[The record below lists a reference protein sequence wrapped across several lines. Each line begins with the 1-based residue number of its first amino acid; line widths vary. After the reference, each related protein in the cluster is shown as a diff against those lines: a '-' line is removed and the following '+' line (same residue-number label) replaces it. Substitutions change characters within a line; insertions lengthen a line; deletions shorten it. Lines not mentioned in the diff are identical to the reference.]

1 MSPGTHLDPTRRY
14 SAEEEERLA
23 RQLYA
28 IAEKVDR
35 GQLMDRPADPGL
47 LLEFHGTLFS
57 GVRDHAGQCRK
68 SGFGQEHLTSGP
80 NRSVHRSKVV
90 ATLETVFEKL
100 RVSLVS
106 LDANRT
112 DPKYEESAFHIA
124 IWAHAE
130 VIRIHPFEDGNGR
143 CSRLLLNWVLVR
155 AGLRPIHY
163 AAPRQE
169 YLDCLNR
176 YFQDGRIE
184 NLIALWLRFADE
196 QL

>member
-14 SAEEEERLA
+14 SPEEDERLA
-23 RQLYA
+23 RQLHR
-28 IAEKVDR
+28 IAETVDR
-35 GQLMDRPADPGL
+35 GALNDRRADPEL
-47 LLEFHGTLFS
+47 LLSFHRELFA
-57 GVRDHAGQCRK
+57 GVRAHAGQCRRR
-68 SGFGQEHLTSGP
+68 GFGQEHLVFGP
-80 NRSVHRSKVV
+80 NQSAHRSQVV
-90 ATLETVFEKL
+90 AKLEEVFEKL
-100 RVSLVS
+100 RVSLAS
-106 LDANRT
+106 LDANPT
-112 DPKYEESAFHIA
+112 DPTYEESAFRVA

-143 CSRLLLNWVLVR
+143 CSRLLLNWIFVR
-155 AGLRPIHY
+155 TGLRPIHY

-176 YFQDGRIE
+176 YFRDSRIE

>member
-1 MSPGTHLDPTRRY
+1 VSPGTHLDPTRRY
-14 SAEEEERLA
+14 SPEEDERLA

-35 GQLMDRPADPGL
+35 GQLEDRRADPGL
-47 LLEFHGTLFS
+47 LIDFHADVFS
-57 GVRDHAGQCRK
+57 GVRDHAGQCRR
-68 SGFGQEHLTSGP
+68 SGFGQEYLTFGP
-80 NRSVHRSKVV
+80 NRSAHRSQVV
-90 ATLETVFEKL
+90 AKLETVFEKL
-100 RVSLVS
+100 RVSLGS
-106 LDANRT
+106 LDANRA
-112 DPKYEESAFHIA
+112 DPAYEKSAFHIA

-155 AGLRPIHY
+155 TGLRPIHY

-176 YFQDGRIE
+176 YFQDGRVE
-184 NLIALWLRFADE
+184 NLIALWLRFASE